1 MKKMISVL
9 LALAMI
15 ITLCACH
22 KSNDSQETS
31 LNESKPDV
39 ITETETTE
47 SITAKSIELTLENWD
62 QYFEFRPYIRTE
74 ENSFGEFQCV
84 DRCRDGFA
92 LKEEYVGRLAQSL
105 DIAVEVD
112 FGPAVV
118 YRVEYNI
125 ATQKLTT
132 YNQDEII
139 IESADS
145 NAIWFFG
152 SGTFHFSGY
161 NEDFNVSSC
170 DVIGF
175 GNMSSPDEGYFE
187 EYGINGRLNGEIYT
201 FYAPLAS
208 EYKISRIQGTIYLYE
223 E

>member
-1 MKKMISVL
+1 MIPVL

-31 LNESKPDV
+31 LNESKTNV
-39 ITETETTE
+39 ITETETSE
-47 SITAKSIELTLENWD
+47 SITGKSIELTLENWD
-62 QYFEFRPYIRTE
+62 QYFEFRPYITTK

-84 DRCRDGFA
+84 VCCGDGFA

-139 IESADS
+139 IE
-145 NAIWFFG
+145 
-152 SGTFHFSGY
+152 
-161 NEDFNVSSC
+161 
-170 DVIGF
+170 
-175 GNMSSPDEGYFE
+175 
-187 EYGINGRLNGEIYT
+187 
-201 FYAPLAS
+201 
-208 EYKISRIQGTIYLYE
+208 
-223 E
+223 